1 MPNTKSRPK
10 ADQPPAEKNK
20 KHPFGKLRASKSK
33 VQTKSKKAVVKKIAA
48 VKVSKPV
55 AKKQAAKVSRPEK
68 KAVKSVSKAV
78 HTSSAN
84 LTVSVYGLDGKVSGK
99 VSLPKEI
106 FGETVNKKLLA
117 QAVRV
122 YQANKRQ
129 GNANTKTRG
138 EVDGSTR
145 KIYRQKGTGNARH
158 GSLRAPIF
166 VKGGIVHGPRVRDFG
181 LELPKK
187 MKRKAL
193 FSALSAKLADGEVK
207 VLSGLEKITPKT
219 KQFAQVIEKLAFEG
233 TNKKLLLVAPDNFEN
248 ARRASRNLTG
258 ITNTSAVRLNALEV
272 LSSKH
277 LLFTKEAITEMETYF
292 LKKGLTK

>member
-1 MPNTKSRPK
+1 MPEQKSK
-10 ADQPPAEKNK
+10 VKSQ
-20 KHPFGKLRASKSK
+20 KSK
-33 VQTKSKKAVVKKIAA
+33 VQVKTKKSIVKKAAPKIA
-48 VKVSKPV
+48 KP
-55 AKKQAAKVSRPEK
+55 AAKVSKSASRTAKTE
-68 KAVKSVSKAV
+68 AV
-78 HTSSAN
+78 N

-129 GNANTKTRG
+129 GNASTKTRG

-145 KIYRQKGTGNARH
+145 KIYRQKGTGKARH

-166 VKGGIVHGPRVRDFG
+166 VKGGIVHGPKPRDFG

-193 FSALSAKLADGEVK
+193 FSALSAKLQDGEVK

-219 KQFAQVIEKLAFEG
+219 KQFVQVLEKLAFEG
-233 TNKKLLLVAPDNFEN
+233 SSKKLLLIAPDNFDN

-258 ITNTSAVRLNALEV
+258 ITNTSALRLNALEV
-272 LSSKH
+272 LSSKY
-277 LLFTKEAITEMETYF
+277 LLFTREAIAEMETNF
-292 LKKGLTK
+292 LKKGVTK